1 MANVSDSVKER
12 LTGAI
17 ILVALMVLL
26 VPELLTGP
34 VRPAPVPASTAT
46 SPEEPPLR
54 SYTID
59 LADDSRAHGTAA
71 TPPQS
76 SGAPADSTAANPPSI
91 SEQAADGGAEVTQA
105 TAPDAALG
113 KTSDETKPPVTDQTA
128 QAAASEFAE
137 KPHPQEKRGA
147 SSAAASV
154 TSGAATSSTGGPRAG
169 TAATTSAV
177 MPSAAMHADST
188 TGWVVQL
195 GVFASRPNA
204 ERLAEQLKGKG
215 FKVSVS
221 ESPGGGRKLFRVR
234 AGPVGDRTA
243 AQELAAKLRGAGA
256 VATVVPRT

>member
-34 VRPAPVPASTAT
+34 VRPAPVPVSTAT

-91 SEQAADGGAEVTQA
+91 SEPAADGGAEVTQA

-113 KTSDETKPPVTDQTA
+113 KTSDDAKPPVADQTA
-128 QAAASEFAE
+128 QAAASEATE
-137 KPHPQEKRGA
+137 KPRPQEKR
-147 SSAAASV
+147 AAASAP
-154 TSGAATSSTGGPRAG
+154 SGAATSSPSGPRSA
-169 TAATTSAV
+169 TPATTSA
-177 MPSAAMHADST
+177 ATHADST

-243 AQELAAKLRGAGA
+243 AQELAAKLRSAGA
-256 VATVVPRT
+256 AATVVPRT